1 MTPAPARVCVFCGSS
16 DEVAPRYLEAAREM
30 GRAVARRGMT
40 LVYGGGGTGMMG
52 RLADGALEAGGQVI
66 GILTDQ
72 FDTPALR
79 HARLTEKRV
88 VPTMHQRKAMMAEL
102 SEAFLAL
109 PGGFGTLEEL
119 FELLCWAQLGL
130 HQRPIGLLNLGGYYD
145 PLLAA
150 IQRARDEGFIY
161 QEHHAL
167 FFTAAA
173 PEALLD
179 LLAGYRP
186 PAGLERWLRLDTV

>member
-1 MTPAPARVCVFCGSS
+1 MTTALSRVCVFCGSS
-16 DEVAPRYLEAAREM
+16 DEVASAYLEAARAM
-30 GRAVARRGMT
+30 GQALAERGLT

-52 RLADGALEAGGQVI
+52 RLADGALGTGGRVI
-66 GILTDQ
+66 GILTEQ
-72 FDTPALR
+72 FDTPVLR
-79 HARLTEKRV
+79 HPRLTEKRV

-102 SEAFLAL
+102 SQAFVAL

-119 FELLCWAQLGL
+119 FEVLCWAQLGL

-161 QEHHAL
+161 REHHGL
-167 FFTAAA
+167 FVTEAA
-173 PEALLD
+173 PEALLER
-179 LLAGYRP
+179 LGEFKS
-186 PAGLERWLRLDTV
+186 PAGPERWLKLDTA

>member
-1 MTPAPARVCVFCGSS
+1 MPRRCG
-16 DEVAPRYLEAAREM
+16 
-30 GRAVARRGMT
+30 T
-40 LVYGGGGTGMMG
+40 
-52 RLADGALEAGGQVI
+52 
-66 GILTDQ
+66 
-72 FDTPALR
+72 
-79 HARLTEKRV
+79 RLTGV

-102 SEAFLAL
+102 RRGL
-109 PGGFGTLEEL
+109 PGTAGRLRTLEEL
-119 FELLCWAQLGL
+119 FEMLCWAQLGL

-167 FFTAAA
+167 FFTAAG
-173 PEALLD
+173 PEPLLD
-179 LLAGYRP
+179 LLAGYQP

>member
-1 MTPAPARVCVFCGSS
+1 MTTSLSRVCVFCGSS
-16 DEVAPRYLEAAREM
+16 DEVAPTYLEAAGAM
-30 GRAVARRGMT
+30 GRSVAERGLT

-52 RLADGALEAGGQVI
+52 RLADGALEAGGRVL
-66 GILTDQ
+66 GILTEQ

-79 HARLTEKRV
+79 HPRLTEKRV

-102 SEAFLAL
+102 SQAFIAM

-119 FELLCWAQLGL
+119 FEVLCWAQLGL
-130 HQRPIGLLNLGGYYD
+130 HRRPIGLLNLGGYYD

-161 QEHHAL
+161 REHHGL
-167 FFTAAA
+167 FVTEAA
-173 PEALLD
+173 PERLLD
-179 LLAGYRP
+179 RLNEFKP
-186 PAGLERWLRLDTV
+186 PVGLERWLKLDTV